1 MKKIVTINGR
11 RIGKGF
17 PVYVIAEL
25 SANHNKHFDQAV
37 ELVKTAKKVGA
48 DAIKLQTYT
57 PDTLTIPSN
66 SESFCIKGQTP
77 WDGQTLYDLYKDAYM
92 PWEWQPKL
100 KVVANDLGLDMFS
113 SAFDSSAI
121 SFLES
126 MGVPAHKIAS
136 PEIVDVQLIE
146 KMALTGKP
154 LIISVGMASLPE
166 IEEAMKVVRK
176 SGAKQVIL
184 LKCTSSYPAP
194 MTDMNLRTIPDLS
207 RKFGVPVGLSD
218 HTLGSIVATVAVALG
233 ACVVEK
239 HLTLSRE
246 VKGPDSAFSMEPE
259 EFKCMVDSI
268 RAVEISLGKVNYG
281 ATKSEDASK
290 NFRRSLFVVKDI
302 KAGAMFTEDN
312 VHSIRPATGLPPRYL
327 NKLLGRHA
335 AKNIGSGTPLNWEL
349 VEKDPRS

>member
-1 MKKIVTINGR
+1 MVKFVTINGH

-25 SANHNKHFDQAV
+25 SANHNKNFDQSV
-37 ELVKTAKKVGA
+37 ELVKAAKRAGA

-57 PDTLTIPSN
+57 PDTLTIPSK
-66 SESFCIKGQTP
+66 SKLFCIRGQTP

-154 LIISVGMASLPE
+154 LIMSVGMATLPE
-166 IEEAMKVVRK
+166 IEEAMQAARRA
-176 SGAKQVIL
+176 GAKQIIL

-194 MTDMNLRTIPDLS
+194 IGDMNLRTIPDLS
-207 RKFGVPVGLSD
+207 KKFSVPVGLSD
-218 HTLGSIVATVAVALG
+218 HTLGSIVPTVAVALG
-233 ACVVEK
+233 ACIIEK
-239 HLTLSRE
+239 HLTLSRSA
-246 VKGPDSAFSMEPE
+246 KGPDSTFSMEPE

-268 RAVEISLGKVNYG
+268 RTVEHLLGSVYYG
-281 ATKSEDASK
+281 ASKSEVASK
-290 NFRRSLFVVKDI
+290 SFRRSLFVVKNVKEGDV
-302 KAGAMFTEDN
+302 FTEDN
-312 VHSIRPATGLPPRYL
+312 VRSIRPAGGLPPKFL
-327 NKLLGRHA
+327 KELLGHKA
-335 AKNIGSGTPLNWEL
+335 ARNIEKGTPLEWEL
-349 VEKDPRS
+349 VD